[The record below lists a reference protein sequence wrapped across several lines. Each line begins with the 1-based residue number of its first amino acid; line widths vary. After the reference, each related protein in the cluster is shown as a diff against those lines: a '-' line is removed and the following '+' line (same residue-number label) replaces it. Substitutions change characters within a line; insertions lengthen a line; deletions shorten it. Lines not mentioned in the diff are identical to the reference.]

1 MLIVRLHLERS
12 CTRVHARY
20 WGLHVERSSRTPRHN
35 ILGIRRARVQRARF
49 MVHRGAT
56 RASRVRVRSIWAHSG
71 NRERSVSSWT
81 VRARSPRADG
91 RVRVRTLARNRI
103 ARVARW
109 NSNGIGV
116 QCCSMSTR
124 IHVNV
129 FVKVFRAKS
138 VIRGIQWQFDSFR
151 QFNSL
156 TFWLLFGAHRR
167 PNVVATNNCN
177 KQILDQT

>member
-1 MLIVRLHLERS
+1 MLIVRLHVERS
-12 CTRVHARY
+12 CTRAR
-20 WGLHVERSSRTPRHN
+20 WIPGGLHVERGNRTPRHS

-91 RVRVRTLARNRI
+91 RVRVRTLARSRI
-103 ARVARW
+103 ARVARC

-116 QCCSMSTR
+116 QCRSMSTR
-124 IHVNV
+124 IHVERLCQGVSCEKCHLGGYKRN
-129 FVKVFRAKS
+129 
-138 VIRGIQWQFDSFR
+138 
-151 QFNSL
+151 
-156 TFWLLFGAHRR
+156 
-167 PNVVATNNCN
+167 
-177 KQILDQT
+177 